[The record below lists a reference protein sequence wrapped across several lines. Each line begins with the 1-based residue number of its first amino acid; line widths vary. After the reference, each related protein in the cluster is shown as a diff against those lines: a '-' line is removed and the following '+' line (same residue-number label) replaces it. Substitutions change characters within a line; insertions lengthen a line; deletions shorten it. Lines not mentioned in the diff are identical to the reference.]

1 MDALIML
8 IILLGWFGL
17 GLWLAM
23 SLAAG
28 VLRRVRAGRARA
40 AGLPAAVLTFFATF
54 TIFWAIPF
62 GDQAV
67 AKRHFDALCKTE
79 AGIKVLEKGDGTL
92 GMRWKIGG
100 GGVKFFNETGLTF
113 LEKFESNLKYTRYT
127 LAPDHPEGR
136 TVEFDVEVPK
146 SRYEYS
152 INNFTDLGRGVTAS
166 DERVTDLQTG
176 EILVRF
182 RRLSYSGWI
191 QRTFGAGI
199 NLYSAP
205 CPDNWLSIGELVG
218 PVFRSDQERQTK

>member
-17 GLWLAM
+17 GLWLAVV
-23 SLAAG
+23 LAAG
-28 VLRRVRAGRARA
+28 VLRRVRAGGARA

-100 GGVKFFNETGLTF
+100 GDEKFFNETGLTF
-113 LEKFESNLKYTRYT
+113 LEIQEVNRKWSRMT
-127 LAPDHPEGR
+127 LAPGQPMGR
-136 TVEFDVEVPK
+136 IVEFDVEVPK

-152 INNFTDLGRGVTAS
+152 SNNFTDMGRGVTAS
-166 DERVTDLQTG
+166 DARVTDLQTG
-176 EILVRF
+176 EILARN
-182 RRLSYSGWI
+182 RILSHSGWI

-205 CPDNWLSIGELVG
+205 CFGPWEQGLHELIAAAFK
-218 PVFRSDQERQTK
+218 P

>member
-1 MDALIML
+1 MDALIIL

-40 AGLPAAVLTFFATF
+40 AGLPAAVLSFFATF

-79 AGIKVLEKGDGTL
+79 AGIKVLKKGDGTL
-92 GMRWKIGG
+92 GMRWWVGG
-100 GGVKFFNETGLTF
+100 ADVKFFNETGLTF
-113 LEKFESNLKYTRYT
+113 LEVDNSRRGWSRYALQLESPDGIHFERN
-127 LAPDHPEGR
+127 
-136 TVEFDVEVPK
+136 VQPK

-152 INNFTDLGRGVTAS
+152 INNFTDMGRGVTAS
-166 DERVTDLQTG
+166 DIRVTDLKTG
-176 EILVRF
+176 EVMARNRIL
-182 RRLSYSGWI
+182 SHSGWI

-205 CPDNWLSIGELVG
+205 CFG
-218 PVFRSDQERQTK
+218 PRAMEEGMDQMIAGVFKR